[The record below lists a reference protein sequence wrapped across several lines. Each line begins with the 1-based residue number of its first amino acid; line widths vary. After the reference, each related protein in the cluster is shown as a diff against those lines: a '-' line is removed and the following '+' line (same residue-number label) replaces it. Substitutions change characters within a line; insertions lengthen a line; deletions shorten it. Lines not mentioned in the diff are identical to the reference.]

1 MDWMILLLIAGG
13 FVLLIYGAELLVRGA
28 SRLAAAVGISPLV
41 IGLTVVAF
49 GTSAPE
55 LAINL
60 QAAFNGNTELALGNV
75 VGSSIFN
82 ILVILG
88 LAALITPLVVHQQ
101 LIRLDVPLMI
111 GVSVLTW
118 LMSLDGNLGR
128 LDGLILFSGL
138 VAYIGFSIYKSK
150 TESQAVQD
158 EYSSEYASK
167 ETHGWKATLR
177 NLGMLVAGLALLV
190 LGSNW
195 LVEGATALAR
205 AAGVSDLLIGLTIV
219 AIGTSL
225 PEVATSV
232 VAALKKERDIAV
244 GNAVGSNLFNIMAVL
259 GLTGLIS
266 PNGIAVSQ
274 TALYFDIPVMIAVAV
289 AALPVFFTTAGTIS
303 RLDGGLFMLYYFIYT
318 AYLIFD
324 ALDQQDSRAL
334 LTNVLFWVVLPLTI
348 LILGVALFNEFRARA
363 RQKA

>member
-1 MDWMILLLIAGG
+1 MDWMILLMLGGGLVILI
-13 FVLLIYGAELLVRGA
+13 FGAELLVRGA

-49 GTSAPE
+49 GTSSPE

-60 QAAFNGNTELALGNV
+60 QAAFGGSTELALGNV

-118 LMSLDGNLGR
+118 LMGLDGNIGR

-138 VAYIGFSIYKSK
+138 VAYIGFSVYKSK
-150 TESQAVQD
+150 TESREVQD
-158 EYSSEYASK
+158 EYTSEFSSINH
-167 ETHGWKATLR
+167 HGWKATLG
-177 NLGMLVAGLALLV
+177 NLGLLAAGLGLLV
-190 LGSNW
+190 VGSNW

-232 VAALKKERDIAV
+232 VAALKNERDIAV

-259 GLTGLIS
+259 GLTGLVA
-266 PNGIAVSQ
+266 PNGIVVSD
-274 TALYFDIPVMIAVAV
+274 TALYFDIPVMIAVAI

-303 RLDGGLFMLYYFIYT
+303 RLDGGLFLLYYIIYT
-318 AYLIFD
+318 AYLVFD
-324 ALDQQDSRAL
+324 ALDQQDSRAM
-334 LTNVLFWVVLPLTI
+334 LTTMLFWVVVPLTAI
-348 LILGVALFNEFRARA
+348 ILGITLFNEFRARA
-363 RQKA
+363 SQKA